1 VVNEILCQGCGA
13 CSVVC
18 PSGSSQQNTFTKR
31 QVISMID
38 ACLE

>member
-13 CSVVC
+13 CCVVC
-18 PSGSSQQNTFTKR
+18 PSGVAQQNTFTKR
-31 QVISMID
+31 QIVSMID